1 MDNKPSKIIK
11 FITFKVADYW
21 FSLPIA
27 AVLKIVNCPPP
38 EKGGIITLGVVQLG
52 SHTIQLLDLY
62 SMFDLDADAKTPNQL
77 SFLLVLRNTQKKLWG
92 IALDTPP
99 DLIELPLSN
108 FQAVPQNK
116 YFATKRQWVSHIA
129 VVSEQGINCTLLLL
143 NLKSL
148 FTHEAA

>member
-129 VVSEQGINCTLLLL
+129 VVSEQGINRTLLLL

>member
-1 MDNKPSKIIK
+1 MDKKPSKIIK

-62 SMFDLDADAKTPNQL
+62 SMFDLDADDKTPNQL

-129 VVSEQGINCTLLLL
+129 VVSEQGINRTLLLL

>member
-1 MDNKPSKIIK
+1 MDKKPSKIIK

-129 VVSEQGINCTLLLL
+129 VVSEQGINRTLLLL

>member
-1 MDNKPSKIIK
+1 MDKKPSKIIK

-62 SMFDLDADAKTPNQL
+62 SMFDLDADAKIPNQL

-129 VVSEQGINCTLLLL
+129 VVSEQGINRTLLLL

>member
-38 EKGGIITLGVVQLG
+38 EKGGIITLGFVQLG

-108 FQAVPQNK
+108 FQSVPQNK

-129 VVSEQGINCTLLLL
+129 VVSEQGINRTLLLL